1 MIMFIAKMFTR
12 IPFFSY
18 WGRYSIIILCT
29 HIMLVQLLFRIISH
43 LGLIETIGVWTSY
56 IIVLLITMFSFQL
69 IIPLCIKFIP
79 WFSAQKDLFP
89 IPSKNDP
96 SQQPVQTN

>member
-12 IPFFSY
+12 IPFLSY

-79 WFSAQKDLFP
+79 WFTAQKDLFP